1 MCWTYWNAKVLLD
14 ALLEPDCQPS
24 DQSSGVR
31 RMVNEK
37 RWGEGGHGKSHGK
50 GHGKGHRKGHGKGH
64 GNHSDGSNS
73 SEENECTCTS
83 NLWWDNWTHWNPNR

>member
-1 MCWTYWNAKVLLD
+1 
-14 ALLEPDCQPS
+14 
-24 DQSSGVR
+24 
-31 RMVNEK
+31 MVNEK

-83 NLWWDNWTHWNPNR
+83 NL